1 MGIAGVEGIDAPAD
15 IRVVADA
22 SGSDADLTNRR
33 SAIIDGRNRRS
44 LNAMARLERDHARGY
59 SINVKQVVLA
69 FAVEFVIIGLILANQ
84 IGAVAKLPNATW
96 WSIIEGGSLFI
107 ALATVELARVPLAI
121 AARTQPS
128 WYIKLVAVAGV
139 MAAVVVTSFSFY
151 LIGWSSYEHR
161 LGEVNQKHVELLKFQ
176 DYKTALASQIA
187 TADDAVQQKRSDRDS
202 LYEQQS
208 QLQMGLRKQQ
218 NVIPGTSKTTN
229 PDGTTNTKTYYRE
242 DPAFAPL
249 KKDLDN
255 LKPKIAAAETAFKQ
269 AEAQRATYDTRQQ
282 ELDQKISVIETEYRE
297 AINRSV
303 LHWMAAAWFG
313 KDSDKLTDG
322 EIRTVERY
330 QISIPAIAAA
340 LSSTLIAITAVRRRK
355 RPKPQ
360 PEAKLPDDAAAYLFG
375 PILTAMTK
383 AANDAVTAAI
393 NSHVKATAPPE
404 AVATNGHAK
413 ATAPPQA
420 VATNG
425 HAKATPSETP
435 MATLS

>member
-187 TADDAVQQKRSDRDS
+187 TAD
-202 LYEQQS
+202 
-208 QLQMGLRKQQ
+208 
-218 NVIPGTSKTTN
+218 
-229 PDGTTNTKTYYRE
+229 
-242 DPAFAPL
+242 
-249 KKDLDN
+249 
-255 LKPKIAAAETAFKQ
+255 
-269 AEAQRATYDTRQQ
+269 
-282 ELDQKISVIETEYRE
+282 
-297 AINRSV
+297 
-303 LHWMAAAWFG
+303 
-313 KDSDKLTDG
+313 
-322 EIRTVERY
+322 
-330 QISIPAIAAA
+330 
-340 LSSTLIAITAVRRRK
+340 
-355 RPKPQ
+355 
-360 PEAKLPDDAAAYLFG
+360 
-375 PILTAMTK
+375 
-383 AANDAVTAAI
+383 
-393 NSHVKATAPPE
+393 
-404 AVATNGHAK
+404 
-413 ATAPPQA
+413 
-420 VATNG
+420 
-425 HAKATPSETP
+425 
-435 MATLS
+435 

>member
-187 TADDAVQQKRSDRDS
+187 TAESIVPVVQHGELNAIR
-202 LYEQQS
+202 L
-208 QLQMGLRKQQ
+208 
-218 NVIPGTSKTTN
+218 
-229 PDGTTNTKTYYRE
+229 
-242 DPAFAPL
+242 
-249 KKDLDN
+249 
-255 LKPKIAAAETAFKQ
+255 AAG
-269 AEAQRATYDTRQQ
+269 
-282 ELDQKISVIETEYRE
+282 
-297 AINRSV
+297 
-303 LHWMAAAWFG
+303 AW
-313 KDSDKLTDG
+313 
-322 EIRTVERY
+322 RT
-330 QISIPAIAAA
+330 
-340 LSSTLIAITAVRRRK
+340 
-355 RPKPQ
+355 
-360 PEAKLPDDAAAYLFG
+360 G
-375 PILTAMTK
+375 
-383 AANDAVTAAI
+383 
-393 NSHVKATAPPE
+393 
-404 AVATNGHAK
+404 G
-413 ATAPPQA
+413 
-420 VATNG
+420 
-425 HAKATPSETP
+425 
-435 MATLS
+435 